1 MEIKIQ
7 CGCGTRFAFEVEP
20 VNGRMP
26 VRVKCPGCDAD
37 ATDLANE
44 AIRQEYGA
52 SAAPI
57 PLPVPIPPSARVAV
71 PQPMAVPAASAA
83 DVPGAAIFCPRHP
96 NNPASETCRVCGKP
110 ICNECMG
117 IHGYACSTYC
127 RKRAEETG
135 LELPVYTK
143 QRAVVE
149 ARVARAA
156 TLILW
161 VAMVLGVVVVGAWI
175 WYTFWASHPRV
186 IYSENLPHGDRAR
199 YYQFLGP
206 DQMLCIKANQ
216 MSLFD
221 VAQHKPLWS
230 IPLDLDFSRLPQSNP
245 YLAEAIPNEEE
256 QIGLYF
262 RAHVIATTNDLWVLF
277 PGRLAQYDR
286 RSGNRKQEIP
296 LNPPF
301 YGLAESDQRIT
312 VVSAGE
318 SGRRI
323 VTRVQFADNTVQT
336 EPLEPAAAP
345 LRGRTVH
352 RRFVHQSSADNAPLA
367 RLANAGKLANLAR
380 GKPPDRWSRQTGT
393 TNSSPTETGSCR

>member
-52 SAAPI
+52 APAPI
-57 PLPVPIPPSARVAV
+57 PVPVPFPVAV
-71 PQPMAVPAASAA
+71 SQPVAVVAASAA
-83 DVPGAAIFCPRHP
+83 EVPGAAIFCPRHP
-96 NNPASETCRVCGKP
+96 NNPATETCRVCGKP
-110 ICNECMG
+110 ICNECMS
-117 IHGYACSTYC
+117 IHGYTCSTFC
-127 RKRAEETG
+127 RKRAETTG
-135 LELPVYTK
+135 LELPVYAK
-143 QRAVVE
+143 QRAVIE
-149 ARVARAA
+149 ARVARVA

-206 DQMLCIKANQ
+206 DQVLCIKANQ

-230 IPLDLDFSRLPQSNP
+230 VPLNVGFSPPPPSGPGRGHHQHGGTSRTLSPAARHRHAERPLDFISGPAGAIRPAQRQQQTGNS
-245 YLAEAIPNEEE
+245 AEPA
-256 QIGLYF
+256 
-262 RAHVIATTNDLWVLF
+262 VLR
-277 PGRLAQYDR
+277 PVAKLT
-286 RSGNRKQEIP
+286 SG
-296 LNPPF
+296 
-301 YGLAESDQRIT
+301 IT
-312 VVSAGE
+312 VISADE
-318 SGRRI
+318 SGSPDHHPHRVRRWH
-323 VTRVQFADNTVQT
+323 
-336 EPLEPAAAP
+336 
-345 LRGRTVH
+345 G
-352 RRFVHQSSADNAPLA
+352 
-367 RLANAGKLANLAR
+367 
-380 GKPPDRWSRQTGT
+380 PDRTARSRQGGGAA
-393 TNSSPTETGSCR
+393 SG